1 MNNGDTLNLS
11 WTKVKYC
18 HHKRPMLSIFSSRQ
32 PTDPDNLAEH
42 WGPTPDSHRLADTT
56 QAGCLN
62 TDDMPTFEPPT
73 YLYNVHKMHKGMPQ
87 LTGDRVC
94 RVKRSLCC
102 ADATRPR
109 P

>member
-18 HHKRPMLSIFSSRQ
+18 HHIMLSICSSRQ

-62 TDDMPTFEPPT
+62 TDDMPTFEPPLT
-73 YLYNVHKMHKGMPQ
+73 CTMYIRCTKGC
-87 LTGDRVC
+87 LNLRETVC
-94 RVKRSLCC
+94 VE
-102 ADATRPR
+102 
-109 P
+109 